1 MAGRTWHQVP
11 ALAQGLCLV
20 VCLLPS
26 WDGVSRMGRGP
37 WLCKAVS
44 STDLPQACMDRR
56 PPRVGFDTRGGG
68 AWVCGADS
76 LPGKI
81 ICLSKLRLDS
91 VLPASAGGGP
101 GWAVSSDVSNPAGA
115 CPSLQLAPC
124 FSEIPQ
130 ALGFLITSCAAA
142 TQQGVQGA
150 LQSCLHLIDT
160 RKLENMKPPLPRQ
173 RGCGWAPDSPLASNP
188 RRPSHCSGSDCYPG
202 HTREV
207 DRVRGWSVASRG
219 GRDV

>member
-1 MAGRTWHQVP
+1 M
-11 ALAQGLCLV
+11 
-20 VCLLPS
+20 
-26 WDGVSRMGRGP
+26 
-37 WLCKAVS
+37 
-44 STDLPQACMDRR
+44 
-56 PPRVGFDTRGGG
+56 
-68 AWVCGADS
+68 CGADS

-160 RKLENMKPPLPRQ
+160 RKLENMKPPLHASGAVAGR
-173 RGCGWAPDSPLASNP
+173 RTAPWPPTQGGPPTALAVTVTQATQ
-188 RRPSHCSGSDCYPG
+188 GK
-202 HTREV
+202 
-207 DRVRGWSVASRG
+207 
-219 GRDV
+219 